1 MTPAVDARHYR
12 TATGRRPPFNLAN
25 YMSAELSANIA
36 YRLFNQKAVGRFS
49 VTVVLATAITSG
61 NSSSSRD
68 GMTAETSPTRHRS
81 SSIAEDSTVYGQVW
95 RSVILRYLGVHITAG
110 SKFCCSLSNAKRSFY
125 RAFNCILAKLVAS
138 HMKMS

>member
-81 SSIAEDSTVYGQVW
+81 SSIAEDSTVNGQVW
-95 RSVILRYLGVHITAG
+95 RSVILAGNAEALLLFYIYLYFLFHI
-110 SKFCCSLSNAKRSFY
+110 S
-125 RAFNCILAKLVAS
+125 VANNYNNYTI
-138 HMKMS
+138 

>member
-95 RSVILRYLGVHITAG
+95 RSVILAGNAEALLLFYIYLYFLFHI
-110 SKFCCSLSNAKRSFY
+110 S
-125 RAFNCILAKLVAS
+125 VANNYNNYTI
-138 HMKMS
+138 